1 MKDSCDIIE
10 DLLPLY
16 LENCCSKDSTELV
29 ENHLKHCPACLQ
41 KCTALKAGG
50 SSNQTGPPDPT
61 LEITLCAKKVRRHRR
76 RVGSLTVLITFLC
89 ACFLFVSC
97 LAIADMDRLAN
108 PTVHAVEEG
117 VYNLT
122 ASDLQTTAGQV
133 GSYVLFTNY
142 TQIQVS
148 VPKETDY
155 DGEILLWDVGS
166 LSSPTVI
173 QYGHFG
179 PNSSSCV
186 FSGLSSSQR
195 YMVTCD
201 GDAQMVLTVS
211 EGRTVNFFYSF
222 GRVLT
227 ELLDYILQVCG

>member
-16 LENCCSKDSTELV
+16 LESCCSKDSTALV
-29 ENHLKHCPACLQ
+29 ENHLKHCPACRQ
-41 KCTALKAGG
+41 KCALLKTGG
-50 SSNQTGPPDPT
+50 SSNQTGPPDAT

-76 RVGSLTVLITFLC
+76 RVGLLTVLATFLC

-122 ASDLQTTAGQV
+122 ASDLETTAGQV
-133 GSYVLFTNY
+133 GNYVLFTNY

-148 VPKETDY
+148 VPEEANF
-155 DGEILLWDVGS
+155 DGQVLLWDVGS

-173 QYGHFG
+173 LHGQIDSDHH
-179 PNSSSCV
+179 SCT
-186 FSGLSSSQR
+186 FSNLTAAKR

-201 GDAQMVLTVS
+201 GDAQMPLTVS

-222 GRVLT
+222 GRVLG
-227 ELLDYILQVCG
+227 ELFDYSIQAIF